1 MNYLVKFKPNTDI
14 VFKGKYY
21 YKTEEYEITIAQGE
35 AKLLKEYCEIVS
47 VSPCESNGTQ
57 KKVKNNVT
65 NNKQ

>member
-21 YKTEEYEITIAQGE
+21 YKTEEYEITIAQSE

-47 VSPCESNGTQ
+47 ASPCDSNTTA
-57 KKVKNNVT
+57 KKVRNNVT
-65 NNKQ
+65 SGK